1 MNLFNKL
8 LRKNIKVNSKI
19 IDKINL
25 IEFITIKIYKK
36 FLKTEKDND

>member
-1 MNLFNKL
+1 MNSLNKL
-8 LRKNIKVNSKI
+8 PRKNIKVNSKI

-25 IEFITIKIYKK
+25 IESITIKIYKK